1 VATGGVRNLKG
12 GGWVEEEK
20 DVVVPLSL
28 GIPIASLPRLN
39 TDHTLPLP
47 NISLSCNLQLSIRGF
62 NQGFCFPKPKRTLL
76 TPFPTTDVSFS
87 NNYNV
92 IQSNKCSLDSSQ
104 F

>member
-39 TDHTLPLP
+39 TDHTVPLP
-47 NISLSCNLQLSIRGF
+47 NISLLQR
-62 NQGFCFPKPKRTLL
+62 
-76 TPFPTTDVSFS
+76 V
-87 NNYNV
+87 
-92 IQSNKCSLDSSQ
+92 
-104 F
+104 